1 MANKREGVIRK
12 NIHMYRTY
20 CCQNL
25 DEMVKYYKYIWSE
38 PVLLKQNDSCST
50 SNLKTKIHLLT
61 TRQ

>member
-1 MANKREGVIRK
+1 
-12 NIHMYRTY
+12 MYGTY
-20 CCQNL
+20 CCQNM